1 MPDEADDFLRKWGGG
16 APAPAAPVDEAPWPR
31 RYRVTRPATSD
42 GHGGGSQFSEE
53 RDFASQADLDAY
65 MKPPAAPA
73 AAPPDEA
80 DAFLSKWGSAP
91 PATPAPAAPAGASGH
106 LASTADF
113 SGKPPV
119 MSGAFRPSLG
129 PPDRGGVSLGE
140 AAKTAA
146 ATLGGGILDVGDRY
160 TGKIQEAVETGFE
173 HLPIGGQGAYLPD
186 LSREGLTWEER
197 LRTAG
202 GPRETPRPVSEMA
215 DAINRGLGTGAP
227 TVAQTKTAL
236 RKDPS
241 VDLGF
246 KAEEAAAPTIGDT
259 ALMLTGGGATQR
271 GLTATKAGTALAGT
285 RAGRGLLGI
294 GAFGGGGVLV
304 DPEHP
309 KEAIVNGALSY
320 VGMKAGEF
328 VAAPFLAGIMSRAE
342 KAARGV
348 NPTFIKALS
357 GIGEGVGQSLAPQ
370 VHDGEWRSAL
380 LEGDATT
387 VATNLALN
395 AIFTAGAPDIP
406 LGVKQAYIKGRAG
419 EVPPQYRARL
429 DALAGPIYDSARSTA
444 AEAAKAKA
452 GAKPWTAGDEA
463 AARAEIHAQG
473 ATGKAAEA
481 QLAKAKRNTYDA
493 DLVTPEMLAEGK
505 VGSTREAADA
515 LLGRDRADFA
525 ANAQARAEQGLDPK
539 AGLVAGKRETEA
551 LEMGEAAA
559 AGQATREAARD
570 SVEPGL
576 PGMLSRPL
584 GEPATAPERA
594 PVPEAPPAAPVAP
607 EPAAAPA
614 EAPAGARESAPVPAS
629 APEAP
634 GHVRLYR
641 GEPADAPATTP
652 SDKSDVGRWFSPDAS
667 YAKSYG
673 GRVKY
678 VDVPRAEYEQM
689 VRNEAEHARTTPGM
703 ARKPDNVMLD
713 ADVAGA
719 AKDLSPTPTPAL
731 APIGKTR
738 DGRRVV
744 TADDLPDAKGAA
756 DATWYHGTGAKGL
769 RPDTLDTIGAS
780 DPRGLVGMGLYL
792 TDSPE
797 IAGTYAAKRGKRTGT
812 PTTYEAK
819 VNPRAVLNFE
829 KPLPK
834 DAADAIQRM
843 ADGMESVADGAGQ
856 DVRAAIEGGASG
868 MDVYKAFRDA
878 LASSQVPVSE
888 AAEPLQNLQGALRDL
903 GYDAI
908 SHIGGTRA
916 GKGDALHRV
925 LVVLDPNYGYSRG
938 GKWEQPYANPIT
950 SMRDTAHPGEVAE
963 ARAGSEIVQAA
974 PVKEGEVVQRP
985 GSVLDAA
992 ERAGI
997 PGAKEAREN
1006 LDSLPDSTT
1015 RWDPVEK
1022 RWTRDPVEPAIEGAF
1037 QPPAPKTRAFGRK
1050 SAATLEAEATKNAG
1064 LAQLV
1069 RREGGIDLT
1078 GTNLTGEV
1086 NGLRLKESGT
1096 TGLVAPK
1103 GGGRS
1108 KSVQRLMDAAREEGF
1123 DLDGWSETKFVE
1135 SVLSDAQGD
1144 RTLNPAMVD
1153 SDQLAE
1159 ASVRGRDEAETARW
1173 EEEQARQKAPV
1184 QAGETVY
1191 GITRDGMFAQGTVVR
1206 ETAKSVIVDT
1216 PNGQRSIPKTDVQRP
1231 PRGIYM
1237 GSGFGGAQQF
1247 AEAVGPAIAKGAKAL
1262 GRYSQAFADWA
1273 RMRTAPKM
1281 ARSAPEA
1288 SQYAGGIVNSHTT
1301 SKMVAPVWL
1310 ERVFGENP
1318 SPEAMAKF
1326 GHAAGEWQF
1335 TAKKKAL
1342 QAQLDATTDP
1352 VARGRIEDKLDR
1364 VGTVVGGEG
1373 SPFATQADLDAYMAT
1388 PEWKKQSEAWRE
1400 MWNKAEVVDGA
1411 DLPGPERM
1419 YTDLAKKGDSD
1430 PELFTSDDRDVLR
1443 VNMKPM
1449 EPDAEGGT
1457 RPVYRTATG
1466 SLRAPILKGHAFS
1479 SEFSGGAAK
1488 YDFDPGAL
1496 IENTYQRVHA
1506 EWLKPQ
1512 MYDALVRAGDAE
1524 YNNPKDPDWK
1534 PPTKIKGEDVAKFTI
1549 VEPRTILKDG
1559 KAIHVPGKTLYV
1571 KESLQGELNQTL
1583 RTAPAAKQVLPIR
1596 VINTAAL
1603 TGIADNMWNLMLDA
1617 QIPASAPGHIKGRVG
1632 NQLGLANNIVGL
1644 LKQIKYTIRRPKD
1657 YNARA
1662 LRLAADASWRG
1673 AREGEAWT
1681 KDYVLSRLSDAKN
1694 PLKIPGIAFE
1704 ATAGGLSKIAQRV
1717 HEAGRLVLDEAFTN
1731 LVNAGLVRNG
1741 PTDRREFVNRLGQY
1755 AGRAMDRVTEMA
1767 RDLGIQ
1773 PFVVAKKKSLA
1784 EIGRKVTFSPG
1795 TAAASKGKALEM
1807 RVGQLMKWLSFAAA
1821 SGMVNYAYTGSVTG
1835 RPGTPLGNI
1844 DTGSDDPKTGV
1855 PQSWP
1860 WFGDVTGFGP
1870 ALRASG
1876 AAGAFKAKQEG
1887 LTDAQAAGDAA
1898 MGPMNAVVLK
1908 WLSSPTMDF
1917 GSRLIAGETI
1927 PQALGG
1933 GGGPKA
1939 QPPQPGENPYA
1950 SRAGFA
1956 LREGAQLGGVATQ
1969 AADAVLG
1976 TSLTPK
1982 YEQDPTGEFFDL
1994 LKSFA
1999 PKRGTSP
2006 EILADMREIRDGKA
2020 AGNWA
2025 EWAALQRRNFP
2036 STDAWWAWVEKE
2048 VGGTN
2053 WPERARYYTLQTLSR
2068 KRGK

>member
-16 APAPAAPVDEAPWPR
+16 A
-31 RYRVTRPATSD
+31 
-42 GHGGGSQFSEE
+42 
-53 RDFASQADLDAY
+53 
-65 MKPPAAPA
+65 PAAPA

-91 PATPAPAAPAGASGH
+91 PATPAPAAPAGASDH

-173 HLPIGGQGAYLPD
+173 HLPIGGQGAYVPD

-202 GPRETPRPVSEMA
+202 GRQAPRPVSEMA

-246 KAEEAAAPTIGDT
+246 RGEEAAAPAIGDT
-259 ALMLTGGGATQR
+259 ALMLTGGGAIQR
-271 GLTATKAGTALAGT
+271 GLTATKTGTALAGT

-342 KAARGV
+342 QAARGV

-505 VGSTREAADA
+505 TGSTGAAADA

-570 SVEPGL
+570 SVEPGV

-607 EPAAAPA
+607 EPATAPA
-614 EAPAGARESAPVPAS
+614 DAPAGARESAPVPAS

-634 GHVRLYR
+634 
-641 GEPADAPATTP
+641 
-652 SDKSDVGRWFSPDAS
+652 
-667 YAKSYG
+667 
-673 GRVKY
+673 
-678 VDVPRAEYEQM
+678 
-689 VRNEAEHARTTPGM
+689 
-703 ARKPDNVMLD
+703 
-713 ADVAGA
+713 
-719 AKDLSPTPTPAL
+719 AL

-738 DGRRVV
+738 DGRTV
-744 TADDLPDAKGAA
+744 
-756 DATWYHGTGAKGL
+756 
-769 RPDTLDTIGAS
+769 
-780 DPRGLVGMGLYL
+780 
-792 TDSPE
+792 
-797 IAGTYAAKRGKRTGT
+797 
-812 PTTYEAK
+812 
-819 VNPRAVLNFE
+819 F
-829 KPLPK
+829 
-834 DAADAIQRM
+834 
-843 ADGMESVADGAGQ
+843 
-856 DVRAAIEGGASG
+856 
-868 MDVYKAFRDA
+868 
-878 LASSQVPVSE
+878 
-888 AAEPLQNLQGALRDL
+888 
-903 GYDAI
+903 
-908 SHIGGTRA
+908 
-916 GKGDALHRV
+916 GKGDKFYV
-925 LVVLDPNYGYSRG
+925 RG
-938 GKWEQPYANPIT
+938 TGGRLGA
-950 SMRDTAHPGEVAE
+950 AHPGEVAE
-963 ARAGSEIVQAA
+963 ARAESEIAPSA

-1006 LDSLPDSTT
+1006 LDSLPESAT

-1237 GSGFGGAQQF
+1237 GSGFGGL
-1247 AEAVGPAIAKGAKAL
+1247 EGVGPALKGVFPAI
-1262 GRYSQAFADWA
+1262 GRYSKSFFHWA
-1273 RMRTAPKM
+1273 SMRTAPKM

-1364 VGTVVGGEG
+1364 VGTVVGAEG

-1388 PEWKKQSEAWRE
+1388 PEWKQQSEAWRE

-1479 SEFSGGAAK
+1479 REFSGGAAK

-1512 MYDALVRAGDAE
+1512 MYDALVRAGDAV
-1524 YNNPKDPDWK
+1524 YTNTKDPDWK
-1534 PPTKIKGEDVAKFTI
+1534 PPTKIKGEDVARFTI

-1844 DTGSDDPKTGV
+1844 DTGSNDPKTGV

-1876 AAGAFKAKQEG
+1876 AAGFFKAKQEG

-1908 WLSSPTMDF
+1908 WLSSPTTDF
-1917 GSRLIAGETI
+1917 FSRWIKGQTL

-1939 QPPQPGENPYA
+1939 LPAEPNKNAGGSNL
-1950 SRAGFA
+1950 GFA
-1956 LREGAQLGGVATQ
+1956 LREGAQLGGVAT
-1969 AADAVLG
+1969 ALVDKITG
-1976 TSLTPK
+1976 SKITPE
-1982 YEQDPTGEFFDL
+1982 YEQDATGEFFDL

-1999 PKRGTSP
+1999 PKRGTDP
-2006 EILADMREIRDGKA
+2006 ELLKDMLAIRNAKSA
-2020 AGNWA
+2020 A
-2025 EWAALQRRNFP
+2025 EWAEGAVRLRRNFP

-2048 VGGTN
+2048 VAKEN
-2053 WPERARYYTLQTLSR
+2053 WPERERYHTLQTLSR